1 MSFAVQ
7 HPCPPLLRPQ
17 PCVSNNNSV
26 TSNSHRSGQGCGK
39 AKWRARA
46 TSATAATAAAT
57 AATAAT
63 ANAPLR
69 ATHGAPLSWR
79 LARAIHSAPATA
91 AATAAAA
98 AAAATALCAF
108 SKARLVLNNG
118 RNAGSLTRRCR
129 SRRPRATQWGKAL
142 PQAPPA
148 HVHPLRRRAGTET
161 ELSLNAVGLQLR
173 GSITQVRHL
182 PRTREQQH
190 MWLAGG
196 GVRPR
201 GFPRES
207 LSRGQQLPRARSWQ
221 QRREASIP
229 FPSQWRGA
237 VLKIRQYGNCYALRV
252 PTLLQRVKTN
262 RRLFAINPSRNFCL
276 AFRDATALAQLLC
289 NCACV
294 VAPSATIFPPQPKRL
309 KSFPTSSTPSRRSS
323 SRHNS
328 FPNGGQTSPSSRGPP
343 LFRPWFSFSLP
354 DCCSATFSF
363 AACAAPAVPA
373 ACGRRGALSKWP
385 HLPENLLVVLR
396 TWCVCGL
403 GGGNRQRCLLC
414 CR

>member
-1 MSFAVQ
+1 M
-7 HPCPPLLRPQ
+7 
-17 PCVSNNNSV
+17 
-26 TSNSHRSGQGCGK
+26 
-39 AKWRARA
+39 
-46 TSATAATAAAT
+46 
-57 AATAAT
+57 
-63 ANAPLR
+63 
-69 ATHGAPLSWR
+69 
-79 LARAIHSAPATA
+79 
-91 AATAAAA
+91 
-98 AAAATALCAF
+98 
-108 SKARLVLNNG
+108 
-118 RNAGSLTRRCR
+118 
-129 SRRPRATQWGKAL
+129 
-142 PQAPPA
+142 
-148 HVHPLRRRAGTET
+148 
-161 ELSLNAVGLQLR
+161 
-173 GSITQVRHL
+173 
-182 PRTREQQH
+182 
-190 MWLAGG
+190 
-196 GVRPR
+196 RPR